1 MEVVSTSDNHVH
13 DNDFDARKYLD
24 TYYTVDPKTKEITKE
39 LQFFLTFLNNVF
51 SSGQVKGQS
60 LIEIGA
66 GPSIC
71 LILSACEIFEKIYV
85 TDYFQGNLD
94 EIKKWLN
101 SENDAFDWSPYL
113 KFTCDLENNG
123 STPDMKKEKL
133 RRNVSLMKSDVT
145 LSNPLQPNS
154 LPLTDCVLM
163 AGCLICAC
171 KTVTDFKTALK
182 NIVSLIKLGG
192 HLIISDY
199 FGATYYFVGEA
210 KFPLLTLDENTVKEA
225 LVESGC
231 KIEEFQ
237 TFKDIYFPEGAFD
250 AKIVFYFVAQKL

>member
-1 MEVVSTSDNHVH
+1 MEVVSTSYNHVY
-13 DNDFDARKYLD
+13 DNYFDARKYLD
-24 TYYTVDPKTKEITKE
+24 IFYAVNPVTQKIDKESIF
-39 LQFFLTFLNNVF
+39 LLTFLNNVF
-51 SSGQVKGQS
+51 SSGRVKGQS

-66 GPSIC
+66 GPCIC
-71 LILSACEIFEKIYV
+71 QILSACEIFEKIYV

-101 SENDAFDWSPYL
+101 SENNAFDWSPYL
-113 KFTCDLENNG
+113 KFVCDLENNG
-123 STPDMKKEKL
+123 STPNMKKEKL

-182 NIVSLIKLGG
+182 NIVSLIKPGG

-210 KFPLLTLDENTVKEA
+210 KFPLLTLNENIVKEA
-225 LVESGC
+225 VVESGC

-250 AKIVFYFVAQKL
+250 AKKVFNLLAQKL